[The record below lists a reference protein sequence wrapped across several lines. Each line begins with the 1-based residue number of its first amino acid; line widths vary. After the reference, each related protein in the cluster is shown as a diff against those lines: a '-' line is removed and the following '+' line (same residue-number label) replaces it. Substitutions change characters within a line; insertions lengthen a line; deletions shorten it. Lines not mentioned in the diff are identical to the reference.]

1 MIRRP
6 PRSTRTT
13 HSFPTRRS
21 ADALV
26 PDLGGAL
33 IGGLWLGS
41 FAVVGGR
48 SFEHQRSP
56 SERLTEEP
64 PPWAPP
70 DRTAW
75 AVAWTAWVMLWERRM
90 RCSQAGGPPALAETA
105 EADARQAARSEER
118 GGW

>member
-1 MIRRP
+1 MR
-6 PRSTRTT
+6 
-13 HSFPTRRS
+13 
-21 ADALV
+21 
-26 PDLGGAL
+26 
-33 IGGLWLGS
+33 GGLWLGS

-64 PPWAPP
+64 PPWASP

-90 RCSQAGGPPALAETA
+90 RCAQAGGPPAFAEPA
-105 EADARQAARSEER
+105 EAARSEESR
-118 GGW
+118 VGKGCVSTCGSWWSPYR